1 VEPYV
6 GLVLLGSLLFAVGNV
21 MQKRGIPAWI
31 GSHSVASLAR
41 RPGAMLRALVRSPI
55 WLFGLALTA
64 IALGVETQALGQ
76 GDVSVVKPLSR
87 MQTVFAVGLA
97 AVLMRERLAARE
109 WLGVAIVVV
118 GAVLL
123 GLEPVDTNVHAPST
137 AASFATAGGIVLVAA
152 LLVGLP
158 EAGPAALRG
167 ELGLGLAAG
176 LLFGLGDVMVK
187 AGTEIARGPAGLFDL
202 TQASS
207 AVALLE
213 TSQLHLGVF
222 ATLAA
227 FLLQQAAFAR
237 GRVSVV
243 VPAIGAGGMLVVVLL
258 GVLLLHETLGG
269 ERIVAIVVVIAG
281 TALLTPR
288 NAPAQGAGPATG
300 KT

>member
-1 VEPYV
+1 MEPYV
-6 GLVLLGSLLFAVGNV
+6 ALVLLGSLLFAVGNV
-21 MQKRGIPAWI
+21 MQKRGIPVWI
-31 GSHSVASLAR
+31 GSHSVANLAR
-41 RPGAMLRALVRSPI
+41 RPGTMLGALVRSPI
-55 WLFGLALTA
+55 WLVGLALTA

-87 MQTVFAVGLA
+87 MQTVFVVGLA
-97 AVLMRERLAARE
+97 AVLLRERLAARE
-109 WLGVAIVVV
+109 WLGVAIVVM

-123 GLEPVDTNVHAPST
+123 GLEPADANVHAPST
-137 AASFATAGGIVLVAA
+137 AASLATAGGIALVVV
-152 LLVGLP
+152 LLVGMP
-158 EAGPAALRG
+158 DSGPVALRG
-167 ELGLGLAAG
+167 ELGPGLAAG

-187 AGTEIARGPAGLFDL
+187 AGTEIARGPAGHFDL

-213 TSQLHLGVF
+213 TSQLHLGVL

-258 GVLLLHETLGG
+258 GILLLQETLDGK
-269 ERIVAIVVVIAG
+269 RIVAIVVVIAG
-281 TALLTPR
+281 TALLTSRDEPTHGTKR
-288 NAPAQGAGPATG
+288 ATG